1 LFKRSGLSLLLG
13 EALTAGSIPGSCFLS
28 TEHRWCYLHQRSPEH
43 LNRCDSSA
51 HRQVKPILAYF
62 LAACKKVRRLAGRD
76 PPVLLL
82 TCTKMRVQT

>member
-1 LFKRSGLSLLLG
+1 LG

-28 TEHRWCYLHQRSPEH
+28 TEHRWCYLHQRSPEP

-62 LAACKKVRRLAGRD
+62 LAACKK
-76 PPVLLL
+76 
-82 TCTKMRVQT
+82 